1 MMMRR
6 ILLGLSL
13 AICVVGQTNAQTPGF
28 SALEGRSIVS
38 DYEEEILSKRS
49 GSFNNK
55 WHDELYFSTK
65 GRIFHRLSM
74 DNGRRGDHRNRDSV
88 SEEDGSNDGQGAAFR
103 WIGNGVMR
111 EWTNR
116 RGIRLRQSI
125 LVYPSADG
133 YSCKAS
139 VERNGRSGNARVI
152 RENCRVVLGN
162 VLSK

>member
-1 MMMRR
+1 MMRR
-6 ILLGLSL
+6 ILTGLTL
-13 AICVVGQTNAQTPGF
+13 AFCAVGQANSQTVQF
-28 SALEGRSIVS
+28 SALEGHSIIS
-38 DYEEEILSKRS
+38 DYEEKILSRRS
-49 GSFNNK
+49 GSFSNK

-65 GRIFHRLSM
+65 GRIFHRFSM

-116 RGIRLRQSI
+116 RGIRLRQTI
-125 LVYPSADG
+125 LVYPSANG

-139 VERNGRSGNARVI
+139 VERNGRAGNARVL
-152 RENCRVVLGN
+152 RENCRVVSGN
-162 VLSK
+162 VLSQ